1 MSCLLTSHIHPRLS
15 VSAEDE
21 FLQALGFEDKT
32 QTLTRDRTFGK
43 ISFTLGQGS
52 MKLTPTPKPNELFS
66 EPILELKFSSLQTS
80 VELAPKVKETSFV
93 LSLGSVEVV
102 DHQNVDSLFPVL
114 LQQRNGSRTSGE
126 PVLALTLKKETVK
139 HTPIWK

>member
-1 MSCLLTSHIHPRLS
+1 VSCLLTGHFHSRLS

-52 MKLTPTPKPNELFS
+52 MKLTPTPKPNEPFC
-66 EPILELKFSSLQTS
+66 EPILEVKFSSLQTS

-114 LQQRNGSRTSGE
+114 LQQRNGSKTSGE